1 MSAILHL
8 RGSIHGEDYTLVGPL
23 IDGSNALFEA
33 KRGGHPE
40 PCVVR
45 LFPEIRAGSEV
56 AHRIESAARL
66 ALTLHHTGV
75 ARVVDF
81 NVREL
86 PVFIGTDRVGGRSLE
101 RVLAED
107 GLFPFASAVRLVA
120 QLAETLRAAHALGVV
135 HGDLHPGGIHLI
147 EESGA
152 GVETCVLGFGW
163 AREVRAA
170 SGDHRY
176 AMYRAPEQRN
186 GSTQRA
192 VDPSVDQFALGAI
205 AYEMLAGCSY
215 ISEESSDLADPEA
228 SRSRQPPRVAEMVL
242 GLPAAV
248 DEVLRRAL
256 SYDAGKRFPS
266 VQAFA
271 GALREVADVHGRVEF
286 RSGDTPTEGLIPALP
301 IGIRKPTLSTRTR
314 MVFLAVGAA
323 IVTVAVGLMASSL
336 HTNVGVAPATATS
349 TATATS
355 PEQPQTPKIEVP
367 NPTPPAPATDPQTP
381 SPTAQAMIPPTAQ
394 RPAGQLAQAPS
405 VVSKV
410 RSHQKRHL
418 RAHSRHGAS
427 RVSPG
432 RRPHTL

>member
-1 MSAILHL
+1 
-8 RGSIHGEDYTLVGPL
+8 
-23 IDGSNALFEA
+23 
-33 KRGGHPE
+33 
-40 PCVVR
+40 
-45 LFPEIRAGSEV
+45 
-56 AHRIESAARL
+56 
-66 ALTLHHTGV
+66 
-75 ARVVDF
+75 
-81 NVREL
+81 
-86 PVFIGTDRVGGRSLE
+86 
-101 RVLAED
+101 
-107 GLFPFASAVRLVA
+107 
-120 QLAETLRAAHALGVV
+120 
-135 HGDLHPGGIHLI
+135 
-147 EESGA
+147 
-152 GVETCVLGFGW
+152 
-163 AREVRAA
+163 
-170 SGDHRY
+170 
-176 AMYRAPEQRN
+176 
-186 GSTQRA
+186 
-192 VDPSVDQFALGAI
+192 VDQFALGAI

-256 SYDAGKRFPS
+256 CYDAGKRFPS

-271 GALREVADVHGRVEF
+271 AALREVADAHGRVEL
-286 RSGDTPTEGLIPALP
+286 RSGETPTEDLIPALP

-314 MVFLAVGAA
+314 MVFLAVGAV

-336 HTNVGVAPATATS
+336 HRNVDVAPVTS
-349 TATATS
+349 TATS
-355 PEQPQTPKIEVP
+355 LEQAQTPKIEVP
-367 NPTPPAPATDPQTP
+367 NPTPPALATDTQAPP
-381 SPTAQAMIPPTAQ
+381 ATAQAMIPPTAP